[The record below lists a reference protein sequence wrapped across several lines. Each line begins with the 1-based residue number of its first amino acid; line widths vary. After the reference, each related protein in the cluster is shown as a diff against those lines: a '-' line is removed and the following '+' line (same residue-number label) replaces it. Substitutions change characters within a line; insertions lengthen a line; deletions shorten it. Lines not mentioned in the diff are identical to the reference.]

1 MRSWESCWRSA
12 HAAGGSWLI
21 LQVLGTGI
29 GQGQFWQMF
38 DMTQM
43 TFKRLTWRFC
53 VEKELRSPGPSGET
67 IKWLLGIQVREPG
80 DLPPSVAVER
90 EK

>member
-1 MRSWESCWRSA
+1 
-12 HAAGGSWLI
+12 
-21 LQVLGTGI
+21 
-29 GQGQFWQMF
+29 MF

-43 TFKRLTWRFC
+43 TFKRLTLSFC

-67 IKWLLGIQVREPG
+67 IKWLLGIQVREPR